1 MILSA
6 LYNYYHR
13 KAAYRQ
19 SGSSQHSATT
29 DVAPPGWE
37 FKELPYLIVLHPNG
51 SFAAIEST
59 REGKRA
65 RKFRVPKAVKRTVQ
79 IVPNLLWDN
88 LEYALGKPCKS
99 EPERVQQ
106 MHAAFIERI
115 ERELGAV
122 QLPSV
127 EAVLAFLR
135 SDPLAQIEHSSYAEL
150 WQQMCE
156 ENPFITFRIDGA
168 EHACVADDIFGKW
181 SPPVE
186 DGTPEGICLVTG
198 TRNYIERLHPAIKGV
213 RGANSTGASLVSFNA
228 GAFESYGKSQSFN
241 SPVSIEAAFAYTT
254 ALNMLLDRDSR
265 NKVVLGDTTIVFWAE
280 EPSSERTFD
289 LESQFGWYIE
299 QQSDNPDRSIEAVRA
314 LFEAHKTGKL
324 AESTGRFYVLGL
336 APNAGRV
343 AVRFFRVGTGRQ
355 FGEHIRQHFED
366 LRIVR
371 GPNDPEFLPLR
382 RLLQAVVLQGKLE
395 NLAPNLEGQIVE
407 SILDGVPYPAT
418 LLQQCIRRIRAE
430 QSVTYPRAAIL
441 KASLLRLRRMS
452 HHFSSE
458 VTMALDPTNTRPAYL
473 LGRLFAVL
481 ERIQEAAQPGI
492 NATIRD
498 RFYGAA
504 SATPVAVFPQLL
516 KLKNHHIGKL
526 DSPQL
531 VTYFEKLVGQIIEP
545 LTTFPAQLSMQ
556 EQAEFALGYYHQRQ
570 DFFKPKESAAA
581 AS

>member
-1 MILSA
+1 MILTA

-13 KAAYRQ
+13 KAA
-19 SGSSQHSATT
+19 SSQHQRQSQVSESTI
-29 DVAPPGWE
+29 APPGWE
-37 FKELPYLIVLHPNG
+37 YKEIPYLVIINASGDFV
-51 SFAAIEST
+51 AIEET

-79 IVPNLLWDN
+79 IEPNLLWDN
-88 LEYALGKPCKS
+88 PEYALGKACKS
-99 EPERVQQ
+99 SYERTHQ
-106 MHAAFIERI
+106 MHASFIERI
-115 ERELGAV
+115 ERELGPL
-122 QLPSV
+122 QIPSI
-127 EAVLAFLR
+127 EPLLTFLR
-135 SDPLAQIEHSSYAEL
+135 NDPIGQIEYSPGAKEL
-150 WQQMCE
+150 WQRVCE
-156 ENPFITFRIDGA
+156 ESPFITFRIDGA
-168 EHACVADDIFGKW
+168 EHLSICDDIFGKW
-181 SPPVE
+181 HPPIE
-186 DGTPEGICLVTG
+186 EGTPQSVCLITG
-198 TRNYIERLHPAIKGV
+198 TRTYIQRLHPPIKGV

-228 GAFESYGKSQSFN
+228 NAFESYGKTQSFN
-241 SPVSIEAAFAYTT
+241 SPVGIEAAFAYTT

-280 EPSSERTFD
+280 EPSNEQTFD

-299 QQSDNPDRSIEAVRA
+299 QQSDDPDRSIDAVRT

-324 AESTGRFYVLGL
+324 AVSTGRFYVLGL

-343 AVRFFRVGTGRQ
+343 AVRFFRVSTIRQ
-355 FGEHIRQHFED
+355 FGENIRQHFED
-366 LRIVR
+366 LRIER

-382 RLLQAVVLQGKLE
+382 RLLQAIAFQGKLD

-407 SILDGVPYPAT
+407 SILDGAPYPAT

-441 KASLLRLRRMS
+441 KASLVRYRRMF

-458 VTMALDPTNTRPAYL
+458 DKEVALDSTNNRPAYL

-492 NATIRD
+492 NTTIRD

-531 VTYFEKLVGQIIEP
+531 ATYFEKLVGQIIEP
-545 LTTFPAQLSMQ
+545 LGTFPAHLSMQ

-570 DFFKPKESAAA
+570 DFFKPKE
-581 AS
+581 